1 MLSFND
7 CKTRANVVKIEKFD
21 KYSVVKLRTARK
33 DKKTD
38 EWVNS
43 QWAFVKFLGEAH
55 KNIDALNSYLKKMDK
70 FEESGDAKRGVPVLL
85 KSVQLGNEAYMKEG
99 KKTYPKNYQIV
110 VWDWDFGEGFIKED
124 NQQPDESSSEEE
136 FPF

>member
-1 MLSFND
+1 
-7 CKTRANVVKIEKFD
+7 
-21 KYSVVKLRTARK
+21 
-33 DKKTD
+33 
-38 EWVNS
+38 
-43 QWAFVKFLGEAH
+43 
-55 KNIDALNSYLKKMDK
+55 
-70 FEESGDAKRGVPVLL
+70 
-85 KSVQLGNEAYMKEG
+85 MKEG